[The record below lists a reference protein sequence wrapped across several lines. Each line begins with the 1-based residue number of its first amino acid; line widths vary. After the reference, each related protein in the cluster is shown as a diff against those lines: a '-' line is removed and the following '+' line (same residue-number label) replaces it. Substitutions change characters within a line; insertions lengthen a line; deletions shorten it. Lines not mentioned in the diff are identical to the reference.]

1 MHHKEEKS
9 GAVSARVDNWMQI
22 FGDEIFE
29 DGCEKLKQLRSQ
41 KHQQRRAHAGE
52 LVAADQGE
60 TLDTDQ
66 SHVITLYPL
75 DFCR

>member
-22 FGDEIFE
+22 FDNEIFK
-29 DGCEKLKQLRSQ
+29 DGCEK
-41 KHQQRRAHAGE
+41 HQQRHAHAEE

-66 SHVITLYPL
+66 SHVIALYL
-75 DFCR
+75 